1 MLKLALLTKMASPEA
16 LTPQNFRLVDAS
28 LNRAAEGLRYLE
40 DVARFLLND
49 PALTKRLKLLR
60 HNLLVS
66 DWHFQKQLLEF
77 RDATDDVGLGIN
89 IAAEKENKRDLMSSI
104 VANSRRAQEAL
115 RTLEEFSKISNY
127 STHLSAN
134 KLEKARFDL
143 YTIEKELAGK
153 MLRQDK
159 TDRLRGIY
167 VIIDIQAL
175 NGRSHLD
182 VALQAISGGASVI
195 QLRDKT
201 LDHGKLLPIARDL
214 KKLCSNKNVLYIIND
229 YIDIA
234 LAVQADGIHLGQTDL
249 PVTIARKMVPIDM
262 IIGCSTDTVTQAKR
276 AVANGADYVAVGAIF
291 PTPSKDTEIIG
302 LKALSKIKQAVRV
315 PVVAIGGIN
324 KTNIAEVKLAGAD
337 AAAVISAVMGAA
349 SPEKVVRELTRK
361 FEAVK

>member
-28 LNRAAEGLRYLE
+28 LNRTAEGLRYLE

-214 KKLCSNKNVLYIIND
+214 KGLCSNKNVLYIIND